1 MIYANTPDEKA
12 QEHTDDQSGSSSDYR
27 SHRARLRSSHRC
39 HPASLGGRLRGYSAS
54 LGGRLGGHL
63 ASLGGRLYCL
73 GCLQVVHILSELL
86 HVCSHI
92 SFHFVLSEFLH
103 VCTYIALSPAVEFS
117 HRLTRSCSRAISV
130 PSPHQGKRHADQS
143 KCLERVNRFRSLK
156 INMLTFM
163 LCPRNL

>member
-103 VCTYIALSPAVEFS
+103 VCTYSALSPAVEFS
-117 HRLTRSCSRAISV
+117 HRLIRSCSGQYPCHHPTRASGMPTKVSV
-130 PSPHQGKRHADQS
+130 SNVLTDLDH
-143 KCLERVNRFRSLK
+143 LK
-156 INMLTFM
+156 SI
-163 LCPRNL
+163 C